1 MPQYEILVRRQL
13 DGSIYIEANDPEKA
27 SIEAELMMERGSGM
41 IDWQEPSDSVIEVNL
56 QED

>member
-1 MPQYEILVRRQL
+1 
-13 DGSIYIEANDPEKA
+13 
-27 SIEAELMMERGSGM
+27 MERGSGM